1 VALEC
6 LLTKTAV
13 LCSVVEV
20 RGRELASKAIE
31 ILHRHEI
38 SGRNIIVREVGI
50 VFVVIRLL

>member
-1 VALEC
+1 M
-6 LLTKTAV
+6 LTKTAV